1 VLRRALPVLLA
12 VVPLVALPGH
22 VDFSRL
28 PQLALV
34 QSACALV
41 GLAWLVRTS
50 GAPPLAPLRP
60 LDLPIAAVL
69 AWSAVSLAFAADPL
83 PGLRTLGLWAA
94 CALAYVLVSRAAR
107 AEDALRLG
115 GALLLAGAS
124 VALVGLGQA
133 LLGLDVVPQAA
144 APAGTLANRNVAAAF
159 CAAVVPL
166 ALLPWRSALARRAA
180 WAAALLVLAYLP
192 FTRSRAAALALAVP
206 LVLLAASATSDG
218 VRLGRLRRPAL
229 AAVIVLVGAV
239 AAFSL
244 LDAPKARSLGIRA
257 ELAARALAIAG
268 ENPLLGVGLGGFE
281 RAHALAGPPVLSEM
295 GASLRVESPHAEP
308 LQVLAETGLP
318 GLAALLW
325 VAWTAAVVLRR
336 ARAGADPRARAI
348 ALALR
353 LSLGALAVD
362 LAVGFPL
369 RTAAAPLV
377 LAVLLGLAVS
387 PALGV
392 GRLAASRIP
401 GTTPVVALRLGA
413 AVLVVGAGVAGA
425 DALLRLRDDAAL
437 FRAAFLPVVHAQSA
451 RPCAPGLA
459 IERGPGGRVSLR
471 ASAVPLA
478 EVLRCLVEK
487 AGLRVEYDGPAP
499 RQAVTAAVEGE
510 SLAALIG
517 PLLEGLA
524 VNYLLT
530 RDAEGADRLIVF
542 GASSAGEPVRGGSRA
557 PAPASNAAPEWT
569 PPEDGAPLPEPT
581 LDPAAGVPIV
591 PGGVPPDF
599 AAPALPGQFPPDVE
613 ELDPSGAPAF
623 PVPGEGGELTPMT
636 LRIERRPGGPGL
648 STAAPGA

>member
-1 VLRRALPVLLA
+1 VSRRALPVLLA
-12 VVPLVALPGH
+12 IVPLVALPGH

-34 QSACALV
+34 QTACALL
-41 GLAWLVRTS
+41 GLAWLVRTA
-50 GAPPLAPLRP
+50 GAPALAPRRP

-69 AWSAVSLAFAADPL
+69 AWSAASLAVAADPL
-83 PGLRTLGLWAA
+83 PGLRTLGLWSA
-94 CALAYVLVSRAAR
+94 CAIAYLLVSRAAR

-115 GALLLAGAS
+115 GALLLAGAA

-133 LLGLDVVPQAA
+133 LFGLDLVPQAV

-159 CAAVVPL
+159 CAAVLPL
-166 ALLPWRSALARRAA
+166 ALLPWRGALAPRAA
-180 WAAALLVLAYLP
+180 RTAALLVLAYLP
-192 FTRSRAAALALAVP
+192 FTRSRAAALAVAVP
-206 LVLLAASATSDG
+206 LVLLAASATAAERLTG
-218 VRLGRLRRPAL
+218 RVRRLAL
-229 AAVIVLVGAV
+229 AAAVLLVGA
-239 AAFSL
+239 AATLSL
-244 LDAPKARSLGIRA
+244 VDPPKARSLGIRA
-257 ELAARALAIAG
+257 ELAARSLAIAK
-268 ENPLLGVGLGGFE
+268 ESPILGVGLGGFE
-281 RAHALAGPPVLSEM
+281 RAHALAGAPVVSKTGPP
-295 GASLRVESPHAEP
+295 LRVESPHSEP

-318 GLAALLW
+318 GLVAILW

-336 ARAGADPRARAI
+336 ARDDADPRTRAI
-348 ALALR
+348 ALAVR
-353 LSLGALAVD
+353 LSLAALAVD
-362 LAVGFPL
+362 LAFGFPL

-377 LAVLLGLAVS
+377 LAVLLGLATS

-392 GRLAASRIP
+392 ERVAAPRPPARASLAAQ
-401 GTTPVVALRLGA
+401 RLGA
-413 AVLVVGAGVAGA
+413 AVLVVGAGAAGA

-437 FRAAFLPVVHAQSA
+437 FRAAFLPVVQAQSA

-471 ASAVPLA
+471 ARAVPLA

-487 AGLRVEYDGPAP
+487 AGLRVEYDGTAP

-542 GASSAGEPVRGGSRA
+542 GASSVAEPASRGSRA
-557 PAPASNAAPEWT
+557 PAPASAAAPEWT
-569 PPEDGAPLPEPT
+569 PPEDSAPLPEPA
-581 LDPAAGVPIV
+581 LDPATGVPIV

-599 AAPALPGQFPPDVE
+599 GAPTLPGQLPPDAE

-636 LRIERRPGGPGL
+636 LRIERRPGRPGL
-648 STAAPGA
+648 SAAAPGA